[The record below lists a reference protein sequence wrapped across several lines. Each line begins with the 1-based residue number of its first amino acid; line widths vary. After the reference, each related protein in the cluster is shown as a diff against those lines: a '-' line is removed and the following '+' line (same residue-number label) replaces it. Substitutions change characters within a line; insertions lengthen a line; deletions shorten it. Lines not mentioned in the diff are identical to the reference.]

1 MTTDDESFKKPADE
15 GQQTSSPAKRYS
27 FSSEASAATTGHHRP
42 KDNESDYGSESGSK
56 AAGSTG
62 GGGGAGDT
70 SLAANRQYYEQ
81 QLNYYQNN
89 PMTGR
94 ETVCV
99 FCLTRCSSKE
109 RRPQLLACLHSAC
122 YDCFKVCFKLRPA
135 RLGFF
140 TAACLD
146 SLVTGQWRNS
156 NYVI

>member
-56 AAGSTG
+56 AAGS
-62 GGGGAGDT
+62 GAGDT

-99 FCLTRCSSKE
+99 FCLTRCSSKD

-135 RLGFF
+135 RLGFS